1 MFAPSIRAARGTA
14 ALPQAERRTRRGPGG
29 ALGNQARLRQ
39 LAPQMVQA
47 KLEVGAAD
55 DPLEREAD
63 RVADTVMRAP
73 VPPPG
78 PAPDDRRIVRRKCD
92 ECEEADT
99 VARKGAEGAAS
110 LDETAAPAP
119 VHETLAAPG
128 RPLDLETRGFFEPR
142 FGYDF
147 SSVRVHTDAAARDS
161 AAAIGARAY
170 TLDTHIAFSD
180 GAYAP
185 GSIGGRELLAHELA
199 HVVQQSGA
207 GSASAVA
214 RDTVDDA
221 EQVAAAPLIALGN
234 KPIGGASGASPIQTA
249 RRSSASPSSAG
260 LSPGSICSGRD
271 RC

>member
-73 VPPPG
+73 VPLPG

-128 RPLDLETRGFFEPR
+128 VRSIWKRED
-142 FGYDF
+142 
-147 SSVRVHTDAAARDS
+147 SSNH
-161 AAAIGARAY
+161 
-170 TLDTHIAFSD
+170 
-180 GAYAP
+180 
-185 GSIGGRELLAHELA
+185 
-199 HVVQQSGA
+199 
-207 GSASAVA
+207 ASATTFL
-214 RDTVDDA
+214 RC
-221 EQVAAAPLIALGN
+221 E
-234 KPIGGASGASPIQTA
+234 SIQT
-249 RRSSASPSSAG
+249 RPRGTRPPRSAHAPTH
-260 LSPGSICSGRD
+260 LIRI
-271 RC
+271 